1 MFAARVELRHHCIR
15 FSPTSTHGHTHC
27 SCRCFLR
34 PTVHEEEE
42 KMMNLMASA
51 AERRRL
57 ERFSR
62 KSEGPV
68 ELFPRPWATAMAPH
82 GRWLLANFHLRKP
95 PPKKFRRSRA
105 LIISLTLSRCRHLAP
120 LPLQFPPSSPAF
132 PSLLL
137 SRYARRRRSR
147 RGEEAA
153 SAGSPPSLRPEEGLG
168 AEGDRAPHARPLRL
182 PPPAA
187 GRGRSGEWQRRRR
200 PRAAGG
206 ASGG

>member
-1 MFAARVELRHHCIR
+1 
-15 FSPTSTHGHTHC
+15 
-27 SCRCFLR
+27 
-34 PTVHEEEE
+34 
-42 KMMNLMASA
+42 MMNLMASA

-137 SRYARRRRSR
+137 S
-147 RGEEAA
+147 
-153 SAGSPPSLRPEEGLG
+153 PLVMLG
-168 AEGDRAPHARPLRL
+168 GGGVGGGKK
-182 PPPAA
+182 PPP
-187 GRGRSGEWQRRRR
+187 RGVHPRYVPKRGSVLKGIVRRMLGLFVFLL
-200 PRAAGG
+200 PQQGGGG
-206 ASGG
+206 AANGSGGGGRVRPAAPPVDDGGEQGK